1 MGHDLVAISAGTFVL
16 KVVAQRVYRSTAQH
30 STAQQSKEIEQAP
43 HEIGFTWVPRIPTRP
58 DSKKKRE
65 NFVAVKEFNQ
75 FFDILLIRVKS
86 EFNFTAIHLEN

>member
-30 STAQQSKEIEQAP
+30 SRAKKLRKLLTRLGSL
-43 HEIGFTWVPRIPTRP
+43 GFPEFQHGRTE
-58 DSKKKRE
+58 KKRE

-86 EFNFTAIHLEN
+86 EFNFTAFYLEN

>member
-30 STAQQSKEIEQAP
+30 SRAKKLSKLLTRLGSLGFPEFQHGRTA
-43 HEIGFTWVPRIPTRP
+43 
-58 DSKKKRE
+58 KK

>member
-1 MGHDLVAISAGTFVL
+1 MVAISAGTFVL
-16 KVVAQRVYRSTAQH
+16 KVVAQRVYR

-58 DSKKKRE
+58 DSKKKKRE

-86 EFNFTAIHLEN
+86 EFNFTAFYLEN